1 MDLSG
6 LNFHPGAGVQAAI
19 KYRYGEPVNFF
30 PIGGLMEFFLI
41 VSVGRCKY
49 KLSEQSI
56 NLILQA
62 TLGGNAI
69 DFRPQQVS
77 DRVFKFFVA
86 SKNVGFHIYKL
97 RSFSCDQYQ
106 IFFNLR
112 SNGGA
117 HWQSHIIG
125 KICS

>member
-1 MDLSG
+1 
-6 LNFHPGAGVQAAI
+6 
-19 KYRYGEPVNFF
+19 
-30 PIGGLMEFFLI
+30 
-41 VSVGRCKY
+41 VGRCKY

-56 NLILQA
+56 SLILQA
-62 TLGGNAI
+62 TLGGNAV
-69 DFRPQQVS
+69 DFIPQQVS

-97 RSFSCDQYQ
+97 WSFSCDQYQ

-117 HWQSHIIG
+117 H
-125 KICS
+125 